1 MSRVPR
7 FQEHLKTGFTA
18 EAVSAARCRA
28 HAERAEREGR
38 PNLAAAWRELAT
50 EKDGLAIRQLEAAG
64 QVREDATALAD
75 ALAEDRFENDV
86 LYPKM
91 IRDVEGDTAEV
102 FRGVVEAQQQHLD
115 RLKELRTALQ
125 AASGDIS

>member
-7 FQEHLKTGFTA
+7 SLEHLKTGFTA

-28 HAERAEREGR
+28 HAARAERAGLT
-38 PNLAAAWRELAT
+38 NLAAAWLELASA
-50 EKDGLAIRQLEAAG
+50 KDGLAIRQLEAAG
-64 QVREDATALAD
+64 QVRDDKIAVAD

-91 IRDVEGDTAEV
+91 IRDVDGEAADVFKEV
-102 FRGVVEAQQQHLD
+102 VAAQQQHVAKL
-115 RLKELRTALQ
+115 RELRSALQ
-125 AASGDIS
+125 AASGDI